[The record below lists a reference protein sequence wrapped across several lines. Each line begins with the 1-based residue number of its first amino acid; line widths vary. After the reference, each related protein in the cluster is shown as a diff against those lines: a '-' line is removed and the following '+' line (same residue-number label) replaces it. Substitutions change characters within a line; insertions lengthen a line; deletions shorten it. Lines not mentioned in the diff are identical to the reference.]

1 MSKNISAPLLRKN
14 LVNFG
19 IVLAVLIFVFACTCP
34 NGRNTGQG
42 TNTSNPSGNSTTT
55 SNSGGKKTTTTSN
68 DKDDNGDFI
77 VEHGS
82 VTNPRYV
89 EIDKQIKNEKVLEGA
104 AQQLNENL
112 KLPND
117 VYLRTK
123 DCGEVNAFYDPNDTS
138 ITICYEL
145 MEHFFKLFKSAGK
158 NDKEA
163 YQRMFEAIQFVF
175 LHELGHAMID
185 LYKLP
190 ITANEEDAADR
201 ASAYICL
208 EEIKDGVK
216 FVLTAADAFAIESKM
231 RKPDGRDMADEH
243 LLGEQRYFNSLCMIY
258 GSNPGKWNKI
268 VTDGYLPKERA
279 VRCPQEYERTMLS
292 WKELLK
298 PWRKN

>member
-1 MSKNISAPLLRKN
+1 MSNKKAALSLRNN
-14 LVNFG
+14 LINLG
-19 IVLAVLIFVFACTCP
+19 LVLIVLIFIFGCVCP
-34 NGRNTGQG
+34 AGKDNTQSG
-42 TNTSNPSGNSTTT
+42 TNPNNPTNTTKSTST
-55 SNSGGKKTTTTSN
+55 GKKTTTASS

-77 VEHGS
+77 VEHSS
-82 VTNPRYV
+82 VTNPRYKD
-89 EIDKQIKNEKVLEGA
+89 IDQQIKSQKVLENA

-123 DCGEVNAFYDPNDTS
+123 DCGEVNALYDPNDTS
-138 ITICYEL
+138 ITVCYEL
-145 MEHFFKLFKSAGK
+145 MEHFFKLFKSTGK
-158 NDKEA
+158 SDREA
-163 YQRMFEAIQFVF
+163 YDKMFDAIQFVF

-190 ITANEEDAADR
+190 VMGNEEDAADR

-208 EEIKDGVK
+208 EEIKDGVR
-216 FVLTAADAFAIESKM
+216 FVLTAAEAFGIESKM

-258 GSNPGKWNKI
+258 GSNPGKWGKI
-268 VTDGYLPKERA
+268 VNEGFLPKERA
-279 VRCPQEYERTMLS
+279 VRCPQEYEKTMLS

>member
-1 MSKNISAPLLRKN
+1 MSNKIPHSSLRKN
-14 LVNFG
+14 LSNLGLVFVVLLFIFGCVCPSGRDTNQSGVNP
-19 IVLAVLIFVFACTCP
+19 TNP
-34 NGRNTGQG
+34 
-42 TNTSNPSGNSTTT
+42 TNTTN
-55 SNSGGKKTTTTSN
+55 SNSMGKKTTTAS
-68 DKDDNGDFI
+68 KDAGDSGDFI
-77 VEHGS
+77 VEHS
-82 VTNPRYV
+82 TVTNARYK
-89 EIDKQIKNEKVLEGA
+89 EIDKQIKSEKVLENA
-104 AQQLNENL
+104 AQQLNDNL

-123 DCGEVNAFYDPNDTS
+123 DCGEVNALYDPNDTS

-145 MEHFFKLFKSAGK
+145 MEHFFKLFKSSGK
-158 NDKEA
+158 TDKEA
-163 YQRMFEAIQFVF
+163 YTKMFDAIQFVF

-190 ITANEEDAADR
+190 VTGNEEDAADR

-208 EEIKDGVK
+208 EEIKDGVR
-216 FVLTAADAFAIESKM
+216 FVLTAADAFSIESKM

-279 VRCPQEYERTMLS
+279 VRCPSEYERTMLS

>member
-1 MSKNISAPLLRKN
+1 MPNKNTALSFHKN
-14 LVNFG
+14 LTNLSL
-19 IVLAVLIFVFACTCP
+19 VLAVLLFVFGCVC
-34 NGRNTGQG
+34 
-42 TNTSNPSGNSTTT
+42 PSGRDNNQSGPTPNNPTNVSK
-55 SNSGGKKTTTTSN
+55 SNSVSKKTTTASS

-77 VEHGS
+77 VEHSS
-82 VTNPRYV
+82 VTNPRYK
-89 EIDKQIKNEKVLEGA
+89 EIDKQIKDEKVLEGA

-123 DCGEVNAFYDPNDTS
+123 DCGQVNALYDPNDTS

-145 MEHFFKLFKSAGK
+145 MEHFFKLFKSTGK
-158 NDKEA
+158 SDKEA
-163 YQRMFEAIQFVF
+163 YTKMFDAIQFVF

-208 EEIKDGVK
+208 EEIKDGVR
-216 FVLTAADAFAIESKM
+216 FVLTAADAFSIESKM

-258 GSNPGKWNKI
+258 GSNPNKWDKI

-279 VRCPQEYERTMLS
+279 VRCPGEYERTMLS

>member
-1 MSKNISAPLLRKN
+1 MSKNITAPSFKN
-14 LVNFG
+14 NLINFCLVS
-19 IVLAVLIFVFACTCP
+19 AVLIFVFGCVCP
-34 NGRNTGQG
+34 SGRDANQNG
-42 TNTSNPSGNSTTT
+42 TNPVNPTNSTKT
-55 SNSGGKKTTTTSN
+55 NSTGKKTTTTSN

-77 VEHGS
+77 VEHSS
-82 VTNPRYV
+82 VTNPRYKD
-89 EIDKQIKNEKVLEGA
+89 IDKQIKDEKVLEGA

-123 DCGEVNAFYDPNDTS
+123 DCGQVNALYDPNDTS

-158 NDKEA
+158 SDKES
-163 YQRMFEAIQFVF
+163 YQKMFDAIQFVF

-208 EEIKDGVK
+208 EEIKDGVR
-216 FVLTAADAFAIESKM
+216 FVLTAADAFNIESKM